1 MVTLS
6 SLPGHGASCALR
18 QHLNPGSLNSEHI
31 PNLERERERQ
41 TQRQR
46 QRDPP
51 GHLVSQ
57 PELCRNRAEDPLS
70 RRQTSSCLRKNSSL
84 TGVAVEFGNV
94 CLSCVG
100 YCCLIGKCTCGLKQC
115 KHCQGYIPCKVHLLP
130 TPSRTPSP
138 EAVQSLCACTS
149 VCVFGG
155 AGVGILF
162 KTHRRWPAPPVSC
175 TLSTRCPFLHFC
187 MPPTQAGGSPGD
199 SC

>member
-1 MVTLS
+1 M
-6 SLPGHGASCALR
+6 
-18 QHLNPGSLNSEHI
+18 
-31 PNLERERERQ
+31 
-41 TQRQR
+41 
-46 QRDPP
+46 
-51 GHLVSQ
+51 SQ

-149 VCVFGG
+149 VCVWWGG
-155 AGVGILF
+155 GGHPFQNTQAL
-162 KTHRRWPAPPVSC
+162 ACPPSVLH
-175 TLSTRCPFLHFC
+175 TLHEVPIPPFLHASH
-187 MPPTQAGGSPGD
+187 AGWWQSW
-199 SC
+199 